1 MKAKFFSLTAVII
14 FTAIVS
20 AFATSPGN
28 ETPVVKTTTKGYA
41 MELSNSPGIFCFDIK
56 TPNKPEM

>member
-41 MELSNSPGIFCFDIK
+41 MELSNSPGIFCFE
-56 TPNKPEM
+56 NSQ